1 MRNMLFSWARRQKSA
16 GSEAVSM
23 LRSALIIGG
32 RRDLAEEIED
42 IVNIGRGKYKESLR
56 RVGLEGEASSPGQN
70 TAED

>member
-23 LRSALIIGG
+23 LRSALINGG

-42 IVNIGRGKYKESLR
+42 IVNIGRLKYKESLR